1 MAPSGHR
8 RRVVVTH
15 SATASRSWPPACCV
29 EPLRSGTI
37 PRDEVSAHACA
48 GRTAS
53 RPNPWVAQGPP
64 VIRRSYYCIILCE
77 SNSSVGTA
85 YCCPKAASF
94 FSSRLPHRQQ
104 HFHYF
109 TVCFPR
115 RLWDRLR
122 VEGFKIAQ

>member
-64 VIRRSYYCIILCE
+64 VIRRSHYCIILCE
-77 SNSSVGTA
+77 SNKSTLVGFEGT
-85 YCCPKAASF
+85 S
-94 FSSRLPHRQQ
+94 
-104 HFHYF
+104 
-109 TVCFPR
+109 TPR
-115 RLWDRLR
+115 REACCLEDAVFARIQIGRASCRER
-122 VEGFKIAQ
+122 VQIAEV